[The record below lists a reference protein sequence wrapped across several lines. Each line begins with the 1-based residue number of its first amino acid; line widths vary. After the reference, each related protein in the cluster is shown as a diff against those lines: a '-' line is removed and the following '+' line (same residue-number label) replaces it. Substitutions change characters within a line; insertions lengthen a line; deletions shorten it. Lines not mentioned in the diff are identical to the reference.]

1 MKLVCVLILSC
12 LSAFGQ
18 TATLRGHI
26 TDQSGAIVPGAVV
39 VVTGPG
45 GAKTTTAGADGA
57 YTFADL
63 PAGNYTVTST
73 APDLGLAQ
81 PARIALKPGQQTLN
95 LSMIVAAS
103 KQQVTVE
110 DSAGPSVSTE
120 ASNNASAVILRG
132 ADLDALPDDPDDLA
146 EALQALAGPSAG
158 PNGGSIFI
166 DGFSGGQLP
175 PKDSI
180 REIRINQ
187 NPFSP
192 EYDKLGFGRIEIFT
206 KPGTDKFHGM
216 VRNNF
221 ADDF

>member
-1 MKLVCVLILSC
+1 
-12 LSAFGQ
+12 
-18 TATLRGHI
+18 
-26 TDQSGAIVPGAVV
+26 
-39 VVTGPG
+39 
-45 GAKTTTAGADGA
+45 
-57 YTFADL
+57 
-63 PAGNYTVTST
+63 
-73 APDLGLAQ
+73 
-81 PARIALKPGQQTLN
+81 
-95 LSMIVAAS
+95 
-103 KQQVTVE
+103 VE

-206 KPGTDKFHGM
+206 KPGTDKFRGDLGY
-216 VRNNF
+216 NF
-221 ADDF
+221 ATDKWNSRNPYAEQKAPFHLHELREALSGPLGKRASFNLTFRAGVGG